1 MKEIFLSASI
11 PKEGRGNYFDTA
23 DPYLIQCAIRDFAT
37 IALGRRHI
45 VFGGHPAITPLLW
58 AVCEEIGVDF
68 VNNVTLY
75 QSKFFEGKYPIEN
88 TKFRNVIYVDS
99 EPKGLN
105 ESLAKM
111 RNVMLSRVNLDSAV
125 FIGGM
130 EGVMDEFDLFK
141 HHHPNSNVIT
151 IPSAGGAARELAYK
165 LSGNDVDVSDINYSR
180 IFYKELNISPCEGRY
195 K

>member
-11 PKEGRGNYFDTA
+11 PKEGCGDYFDTS

-58 AVCEEIGVDF
+58 AVCEEIGIDF
-68 VNNVTLY
+68 ADNVTLY

-88 TKFRNVIYVDS
+88 TKFSNVIYIEAAPEGIS
-99 EPKGLN
+99 
-105 ESLAKM
+105 ESLLKM
-111 RNVMLSRVNLDSAV
+111 RNAMLLRDNLESAV

-130 EGVMDEFDLFK
+130 GGIIDEFKLFK
-141 HHHPNSNVIT
+141 SYHPKANIIALSS
-151 IPSAGGAARELAYK
+151 PGGASRDLAN
-165 LSGNDVDVSDINYSR
+165 LIFGCNTNDDINYSK
-180 IFYKELNISPCEGRY
+180 IFL
-195 K
+195 